1 MFAISSF
8 KFVVA
13 IAAVLLLVTPDFS
26 FAQGCPPWMKCGK
39 KGNLI
44 IPDSGGYDASV
55 ASTTS
60 SSPYKSSYDV
70 TQPLDVTQR
79 SLDLE
84 KELKKAETEAKAKAE
99 RVELKTVEDA
109 RRIGNSIWVLDR
121 TGTGQ

>member
-1 MFAISSF
+1 
-8 KFVVA
+8 
-13 IAAVLLLVTPDFS
+13 
-26 FAQGCPPWMKCGK
+26 MKCGK

-60 SSPYKSSYDV
+60 SSPYKSSY
-70 TQPLDVTQR
+70 DVTQR

>member
-1 MFAISSF
+1 MFAISSI

-13 IAAVLLLVTPDFS
+13 IAAVLLLVTSDFS

-60 SSPYKSSYDV
+60 SSPHTSSYDV
-70 TQPLDVTQR
+70 TQPMNVTQR
-79 SLDLE
+79 SLELD
-84 KELKKAETEAKAKAE
+84 KELKRAESEAKLKAE
-99 RVELKTVEDA
+99 RVELKTVEDK

-121 TGTGQ
+121 SGTGQ

>member
-1 MFAISSF
+1 
-8 KFVVA
+8 
-13 IAAVLLLVTPDFS
+13 
-26 FAQGCPPWMKCGK
+26 MKCGK

-79 SLDLE
+79 SQDLE